1 MVRIEVTE
9 KYPVQP
15 KSNSKYDRQWWLENV
30 GKLPPDE
37 AESQSYD
44 YRRTYLILDTIER
57 PIEIPGKKGECILR
71 LYSGEDIIIK
81 ENYDE
86 FCIRLDDLEML
97 LEEIEDEYIKESI
110 AKNGGE

>member
-9 KYPVQP
+9 KYPVQS
-15 KSNSKYDRQWWLENV
+15 KANSKYDRQWWLENV

-37 AESQSYD
+37 AENQSYD

-86 FCIRLDDLEML
+86 FCIRLDDLEDL
-97 LEEIEDEYIKESI
+97 VEQYEDEMIRESI
-110 AKNGGE
+110 AKNGEQ